1 MSRLNIDDSLIGD
14 ERFVFVC
21 NKIGRYQAMGQFV
34 FLAKLAQKYWL
45 KTQLIPWDIFALGG
59 FSEFFFEAGLLEKRD
74 EGIYLK
80 GSEDYFAWLI
90 AQRENGKKGGRP
102 RKNNSLEE
110 PEKTHGFSDESHEN
124 LLTPININ
132 IKKTKKE
139 KESKKEKEKNET
151 LVTQHDIITLWDK
164 HVSGVGVVR
173 KFPAY
178 FLPQKTLD
186 NFLITSGFPEF
197 RNLEQW
203 ENYFKKIS
211 SCEPVLNGEWCVD
224 LSWAVIHDNAI
235 KVLSGKYE
243 KSFVRKKQSEDIV
256 EAAIQN
262 IKNNPFRNCEQ

>member
-1 MSRLNIDDSLIGD
+1 MAK
-14 ERFVFVC
+14 RFVDTSLYDKPWFRKLPIKIKCLWEYLRLKCDIAGVIDLDIELASFQIGETITWDDLDHLKDQIIIIDETKVVLIDFIKFQYGQLSESCKPHKSVIELVNKYNLKERVNEPFV
-21 NKIGRYQAMGQFV
+21 KGIQ
-34 FLAKLAQKYWL
+34 
-45 KTQLIPWDIFALGG
+45 
-59 FSEFFFEAGLLEKRD
+59 RD
-74 EGIYLK
+74 
-80 GSEDYFAWLI
+80 
-90 AQRENGKKGGRP
+90 
-102 RKNNSLEE
+102 
-110 PEKTHGFSDESHEN
+110 
-124 LLTPININ
+124 
-132 IKKTKKE
+132 KE
-139 KESKKEKEKNET
+139 KDKYKDQEKYKEKEKEKEKEKIET

-164 HVSGVGVVR
+164 HVSGVGAVR

-211 SCEPVLNGEWCVD
+211 SCEPVANGEWCVD

-262 IKNNPFRNCEQ
+262 IKNNPFRNCEE